1 MLETSGAQDLFVYIV
16 SSTFALPAAL
26 FFLYAALSGI
36 LTLINAMRYAWIKS
50 LFVITILFAVFSITY
65 YYFSIEPTLE
75 GVFKSDTNS
84 IIQFYASSSHTLCL
98 ALGVATAQWIRVH
111 SFISRALLSII
122 LVSIF
127 FIGSVAWFVVLHSL

>member
-50 LFVITILFAVFSITY
+50 LFVITNLF
-65 YYFSIEPTLE
+65 
-75 GVFKSDTNS
+75 
-84 IIQFYASSSHTLCL
+84 IQFYASSSHTLCL